1 MSIRARTSQGVGH
14 VPVKKSV
21 CRFEGSSWKICN
33 EGRPVAR
40 SGTTNGN
47 EWQWVARS
55 GNGWQGVAVISGHH
69 WSSRRERSQRRPEPR
84 RREQS

>member
-55 GNGWQGVAVISGHH
+55 GNGWQGVAVISGHQ